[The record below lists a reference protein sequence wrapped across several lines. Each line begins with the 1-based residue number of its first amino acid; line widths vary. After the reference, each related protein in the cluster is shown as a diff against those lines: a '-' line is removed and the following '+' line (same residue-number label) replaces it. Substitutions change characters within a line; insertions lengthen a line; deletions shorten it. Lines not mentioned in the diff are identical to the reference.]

1 MENIV
6 LVKRAMPGHL
16 YIGVVEEGGVNGI
29 MIDDAAF
36 YTIFKQHPFK
46 FLEGQNQVFA
56 KISLEKVADVS
67 AR

>member
-6 LVKRAMPGHL
+6 LVKRAMPGYL

-36 YTIFKQHPFK
+36 YTIFRHHPFE
-46 FLEGQNQVFA
+46 FLKEQNQAFA
-56 KISLEKVADVS
+56 KISLEKVAD
-67 AR
+67 AGAQ